1 MCATFSHTA
10 YLINSYYLCIKDF
23 FADENTFNIHHI
35 RLCRFELL
43 RPDRKREHR
52 HRVGYRH
59 RIYLHQLEVD
69 CESRPCGSLL
79 RSYHYFNNE
88 LETEI
93 FTSDPESQQVVDN
106 QAIAVCVG
114 DTLWLANTN
123 YLNQAFNNKC
133 EWFLNYMPL
142 YFTEKIAFVKFWN
155 SYPSEYYMR
164 LMPNK
169 KLETLFTYDC
179 QSSFYILDFIGK
191 RLVELN
197 YKVLTSLLERYPDLQ
212 CRYLGMKKYKTKDV
226 VDFFFM
232 QYIERLKTDDDAL
245 TILEQ
250 LNQQNK

>member
-1 MCATFSHTA
+1 MRTL
-10 YLINSYYLCIKDF
+10 LIYII
-23 FADENTFNIHHI
+23 FAFAGLSCYAQTESENTDTVSAI
-35 RLCRFELL
+35 
-43 RPDRKREHR
+43 DT
-52 HRVGYRH
+52 VY
-59 RIYLHQLEVD
+59 IYTNWKSIVNHDPVAAY
-69 CESRPCGSLL
+69 SGPIV
-79 RSYHYFNNE
+79 YFHNE

-169 KLETLFTYDC
+169 KVETLFTYDC